1 LQKLV
6 KMLAESRKELEP
18 LIEDFRKKLISMGI
32 KKKYIDGILELVEIN
47 LRSKSRKIKDREERK
62 KFEVEYMKDF
72 LTRYE
77 RWLEAFK
84 DAVIE

>member
-1 LQKLV
+1 MQKLV

>member
-1 LQKLV
+1 LI
-6 KMLAESRKELEP
+6 KMLEESKKELEP
-18 LIEDFRKKLISMGI
+18 LIEEFRKKLMSMGI
-32 KKKYIDGILELVEIN
+32 KKKYIDSILEVAEIN
-47 LRSKSRKIKDREERK
+47 LRSKSRKIKDKEKRK

-77 RWLEAFK
+77 RWLDVFR

>member
-1 LQKLV
+1 MQKLI
-6 KMLAESRKELEP
+6 KMLEESKKELEP
-18 LIEDFRKKLISMGI
+18 LIEEFRKKLMNMGI
-32 KKKYIDGILELVEIN
+32 KKKYIDSILEVAEIN
-47 LRSKSRKIKDREERK
+47 LRSKSRKIKDKEERK

-77 RWLEAFK
+77 RWLDVFR

>member
-1 LQKLV
+1 
-6 KMLAESRKELEP
+6 MLEESKKELEP
-18 LIEDFRKKLISMGI
+18 LIEEFRKKLMNMGI
-32 KKKYIDGILELVEIN
+32 KKKYIDSILEVAEIN
-47 LRSKSRKIKDREERK
+47 LRSKSRKIKDKEERK

-77 RWLEAFK
+77 RWLDVFR

>member
-1 LQKLV
+1 MQKLI
-6 KMLAESRKELEP
+6 KMLEESKKELEP
-18 LIEDFRKKLISMGI
+18 LIEEFRKKLMNMGI
-32 KKKYIDGILELVEIN
+32 KKKYIDSILEVAEIN
-47 LRSKSRKIKDREERK
+47 LRSKSRKIKDKEKRK

-77 RWLEAFK
+77 RWLDVFR

>member
-1 LQKLV
+1 
-6 KMLAESRKELEP
+6 MLEESKKELEP
-18 LIEDFRKKLISMGI
+18 LIEEFRKKLMSMGI
-32 KKKYIDGILELVEIN
+32 KKKYIDSILEVAEIN
-47 LRSKSRKIKDREERK
+47 LRSKSRKIKDKEKRK

-77 RWLEAFK
+77 RWLDVFR

>member
-1 LQKLV
+1 
-6 KMLAESRKELEP
+6 MLEESKKELEP
-18 LIEDFRKKLISMGI
+18 LIEEFRKKLMNMGI
-32 KKKYIDGILELVEIN
+32 KKKYIDSILEVAEIN
-47 LRSKSRKIKDREERK
+47 LRSKSRKIKDKEKRK

-77 RWLEAFK
+77 RWLDVFR

>member
-1 LQKLV
+1 
-6 KMLAESRKELEP
+6 MLAESRKELEP